1 MLNILII
8 DDNAG
13 FRELLREMLSE
24 TKLHFNLAEASD
36 PIEALEEFKKY
47 NYNFDYVL
55 CDFFLP
61 IQNGN
66 DFLEMVKSYNK
77 NITCFLMSGDNLVE
91 RKNQSYVDHFF
102 DKTRPDAIVKKIELQ
117 YFLSAK

>member
-13 FRELLREMLSE
+13 FRHLLREMLSE

-77 NITCFLMSGDNLVE
+77 NITCYLMSGDEFVE
-91 RKNQSYVDHFF
+91 RKKS
-102 DKTRPDAIVKKIELQ
+102 ILC
-117 YFLSAK
+117 